1 MKGAGAVQRGLLL
14 PVSAV
19 LAAVV
24 LAVLAA
30 KTMRRQVAARAAV
43 ARELEESREREE
55 ALIRTV
61 DQLSDANPQ
70 RHGLRAVR

>member
-1 MKGAGAVQRGLLL
+1 MERGLLVV
-14 PVSAV
+14 PAV

-30 KTMRRQVAARAAV
+30 VRVRRRTAEARAAAARQE
-43 ARELEESREREE
+43 ARERKDAREREE

-61 DQLSDANPQ
+61 EQLSDAHPE
-70 RHGLRAVR
+70 RHGIRAV